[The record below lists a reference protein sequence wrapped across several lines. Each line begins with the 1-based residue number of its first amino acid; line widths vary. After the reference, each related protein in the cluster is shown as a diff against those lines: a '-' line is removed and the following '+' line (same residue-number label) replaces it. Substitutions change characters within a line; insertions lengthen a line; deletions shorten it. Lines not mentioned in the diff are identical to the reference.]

1 MKLTP
6 LDYADQDKL
15 QPAATVFNE
24 IQEEEERSDEVN
36 HNWFILN
43 STAYY
48 VMSFSDVTD
57 DSYFIFYW

>member
-1 MKLTP
+1 VKLTL

-15 QPAATVFNE
+15 QPTATVFNE
-24 IQEEEERSDEVN
+24 IRSDEVS
-36 HNWFILN
+36 HNWFILY